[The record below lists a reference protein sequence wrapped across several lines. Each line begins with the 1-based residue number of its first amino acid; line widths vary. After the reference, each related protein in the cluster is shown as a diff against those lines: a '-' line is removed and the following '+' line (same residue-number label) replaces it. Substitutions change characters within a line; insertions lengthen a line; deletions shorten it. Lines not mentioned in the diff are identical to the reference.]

1 MRKNSAAIFG
11 SLLLSFLIMM
21 TGSLMSSHDLYFISN
36 VEANSAKP
44 DLIGRHMKTA
54 SYSDLSKQDKKEV
67 DCLAKNIY
75 HEAASEP
82 MNGWLG
88 VASVTMNRLRSGN
101 YADSVC
107 GVVYQKH
114 KGSYQFSWVGSRN
127 RLNKIDEEVY
137 NDILKVATSMYVS
150 YDTSKD
156 ITKGATYY
164 HADYVNPRW
173 KQLEKTKKI
182 GKHIFYRSDKDV
194 L

>member
-1 MRKNSAAIFG
+1 MRKNNATIFG
-11 SLLLSFLIMM
+11 SMLLSFLI
-21 TGSLMSSHDLYFISN
+21 LIAVPFVPLHDSYFIKN

-44 DLIGRHMKTA
+44 DLASQYMKTI
-54 SYSDLSKQDKKEV
+54 SYSQLSKQDKKEV

-75 HEAASEP
+75 HEAANEP
-82 MNGWLG
+82 INGWLG
-88 VASVTMNRLRSGN
+88 VASVTLNRLRSGN

-114 KGSYQFSWVGSRN
+114 KGFYQFSWVASRN
-127 RLNKIDEEVY
+127 RLNKVDEEVY
-137 NDILKVATSMYVS
+137 NDILKVATNMYVT
-150 YDTSKD
+150 YDGSKD
-156 ITKGATYY
+156 VTRGATYY

-182 GKHIFYRSDKDV
+182 GKHIFYKSDKDV